1 MEAKWVRLASVAV
14 GTGLAVV
21 WVVAVSTGATMWLT
35 WMAALAAL
43 ACFGTVSL
51 VPERRAG
58 LIAAGTLAVVAA
70 GLATCWIVGLATSAT
85 TWVLWCCLAGAVLT
99 LAAALTTAFVA
110 LFDRV

>member
-1 MEAKWVRLASVAV
+1 MEAKWVRLASVAL

-35 WMAALAAL
+35 WMTALGAL

-58 LIAAGTLAVVAA
+58 LIAAGNLAVVAV
-70 GLATCWIVGLATSAT
+70 GMTTCWIVGLATSAT
-85 TWVLWCCLAGAVLT
+85 NWLLWCCLGGAALT
-99 LAAALTTAFVA
+99 SAAALTTAFVA